1 MVPPEA
7 VPGLLKQL
15 RKRFVD
21 LAQED
26 FSDSRR
32 NSLVFGGL
40 FLWALYAAYRN
51 QVAFHESQNLGL
63 AGLLLLMMGLLPLY
77 EAWKSRRSG
86 RALNAENLREEERE
100 ARFEEWMDQQPMRVT
115 FLLLALI
122 LVVGVAQVWLGDL
135 QTSVEA
141 AGLLKTDGQPLWRFL
156 TSPFLHGNFLHGGLN
171 AAGLWYLGRRTESL
185 MGWPHLLLGFF
196 IAMVAGGVAT
206 DYFVPDRPSIG
217 ASGGVLGV
225 LGMLLGFEL
234 LHQKLVPKS
243 ARRRLAAGVLATFA
257 IGLVGYSFIDNAA
270 HAGGLI
276 AGLVYALLVFSVSK
290 SARRPKANRLD
301 RVVGIM
307 AAVALT
313 GSALWAF
320 WMMVAS

>member
-1 MVPPEA
+1 
-7 VPGLLKQL
+7 
-15 RKRFVD
+15 
-21 LAQED
+21 
-26 FSDSRR
+26 
-32 NSLVFGGL
+32 
-40 FLWALYAAYRN
+40 
-51 QVAFHESQNLGL
+51 
-63 AGLLLLMMGLLPLY
+63 
-77 EAWKSRRSG
+77 
-86 RALNAENLREEERE
+86 
-100 ARFEEWMDQQPMRVT
+100 MDQQPMRVT

-257 IGLVGYSFIDNAA
+257 IGASTQGKPTRSGGGNYGRGGSNRFCLVGILDDGSVLMPC
-270 HAGGLI
+270 GL
-276 AGLVYALLVFSVSK
+276 S
-290 SARRPKANRLD
+290 
-301 RVVGIM
+301 
-307 AAVALT
+307 
-313 GSALWAF
+313 
-320 WMMVAS
+320 